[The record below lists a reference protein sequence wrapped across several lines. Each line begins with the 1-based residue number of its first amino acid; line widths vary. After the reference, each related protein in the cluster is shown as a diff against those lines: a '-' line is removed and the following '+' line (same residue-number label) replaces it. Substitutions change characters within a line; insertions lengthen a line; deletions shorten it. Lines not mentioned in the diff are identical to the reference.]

1 MSTNKQSAVRI
12 ALGTWDRLRE
22 DAYSVR
28 HEVFVV
34 EQKVPPE
41 VELDDD
47 DAVSVHAVALAPT
60 ARRWAPAVSCP
71 MDISAAWPFTSGRVA
86 RGWALSCLPP

>member
-1 MSTNKQSAVRI
+1 MSTNKQSTVRI

-28 HEVFVV
+28 YEVFVV
-34 EQKVPPE
+34 EQRVPPE

-47 DAVSVHAVALAPT
+47 DAVSVHAVAYGPDDADGHGPIA
-60 ARRWAPAVSCP
+60 ARRPYRP
-71 MDISAAWPFTSGRVA
+71 DGRA
-86 RGWALSCLPP
+86 

>member
-1 MSTNKQSAVRI
+1 MSTNKQATVRI
-12 ALGTWDRLRE
+12 ALGTWDRLRD

-41 VELDDD
+41 VELDD
-47 DAVSVHAVALAPT
+47 AQERT
-60 ARRWAPAVSCP
+60 R
-71 MDISAAWPFTSGRVA
+71 TSTPEGT
-86 RGWALSCLPP
+86 WT